1 MKASSLSTAYI
12 CVYTR
17 TYTRV
22 LSYVYSSKDIEVAS
36 SENGKNGSAKALK
49 YSRKRDRWPV
59 SKGTLTFFR
68 MLDGGEAAVR
78 RQVEQQRPVSGQLL
92 EPAREEY
99 LYLAVGRL
107 VQQVLVRIVPPR
119 GPVLGARIRPGPERH
134 PAGRRRVVKVIRIVP
149 RLPLQGLKHPEH
161 VHRQLT
167 KLHLVGAIAD
177 DQDLLQG

>member
-36 SENGKNGSAKALK
+36 SENGKNGTAKALK

-119 GPVLGARIRPGPERH
+119 GPLLLLFLFLPARGAHAREGSRARALSALRQNMNRRINW
-134 PAGRRRVVKVIRIVP
+134 
-149 RLPLQGLKHPEH
+149 
-161 VHRQLT
+161 
-167 KLHLVGAIAD
+167 
-177 DQDLLQG
+177 